1 MADNLTDSKQD
12 YPHALAHYL
21 SASETQQSPMAYWNL
36 GWMYQS
42 GKGVARDW
50 HLAKR
55 YYDLSRET
63 GEEAGLAVWFSLWG
77 LYLQRYANASFFTM
91 LP

>member
-1 MADNLTDSKQD
+1 
-12 YPHALAHYL
+12 
-21 SASETQQSPMAYWNL
+21 
-36 GWMYQS
+36 MYQS
-42 GKGVARDW
+42 GQGVARDW

-77 LYLQRYANASFFTM
+77 LYLQRYASVLFHFIVILPCFPTFLSSAQSIM
-91 LP
+91 LIQIVRYVM

>member
-1 MADNLTDSKQD
+1 
-12 YPHALAHYL
+12 
-21 SASETQQSPMAYWNL
+21 MAYWNL

-77 LYLQRYANASFFTM
+77 LYLQRYANTSFFTM
-91 LP
+91 LPYFSFSSAQRIMLIQIVRS

>member
-1 MADNLTDSKQD
+1 
-12 YPHALAHYL
+12 
-21 SASETQQSPMAYWNL
+21 
-36 GWMYQS
+36 MYQS

-77 LYLQRYANASFFTM
+77 LYLQRYANTSFFAM
-91 LP
+91 LPYFSFICPTHYADPDCSFVM